1 MAMNLL
7 QTKNRI
13 RSVASTKKITK
24 AMELVA
30 TSKLKKAKDLN
41 YKLTPYKNEVFEII
55 AYCANNVLDKD
66 YKYFK
71 ENKSDKELNIVITST
86 LGLCGGYNIAIEKF
100 VTERVSKNDDLIV
113 LGSKGVRFFTSKG
126 YNVVKSFT
134 ELPSF
139 NLQESISSVIGQYV
153 IDNFL
158 NLKYKKVN
166 LIYTKFINSLT
177 FEPTSMQLL
186 PITSLIEVKKINK
199 ELLLEP
205 SAEEVLDTLVPFYI
219 ETSIKTLLFESMLSE
234 QASRR
239 TAMENATDNATE
251 LEENLLLEYNKSR
264 QAAITQEITEISGAA
279 NAIKIGGNNSW
290 KMYYG
295 VLFVKYKVQLLILS
309 LRMNYQDL
317 EQQLK

>member
-41 YKLTPYKNEVFEII
+41 YKLTQYKNEVFEII

-71 ENKSDKELNIVITST
+71 ENKSDKTLNIVITST
-86 LGLCGGYNIAIEKF
+86 LGLCGGYNIAVEKF
-100 VTERVSKNDDLIV
+100 VNENVSKNDDLIV

-126 YNVVKSFT
+126 YNIVKSFT

-186 PITSLIEVKKINK
+186 PITSLVEVKKINK

-279 NAIKIGGNNSW
+279 NAIK
-290 KMYYG
+290 
-295 VLFVKYKVQLLILS
+295 
-309 LRMNYQDL
+309 
-317 EQQLK
+317 

>member
-100 VTERVSKNDDLIV
+100 VNENVSKNDDLIV
-113 LGSKGVRFFTSKG
+113 LGSKGTRFFTSKG
-126 YNVVKSFT
+126 YNIVKSFT

-186 PITSLIEVKKINK
+186 PITSLVEVKKINK

-279 NAIKIGGNNSW
+279 NAIK
-290 KMYYG
+290 
-295 VLFVKYKVQLLILS
+295 
-309 LRMNYQDL
+309 
-317 EQQLK
+317 